1 MEIESE
7 STGIVIE
14 IEYPEGADLEAGCR
28 EALKQR
34 EEMGYKERLKA
45 DGMSTIIKYGI
56 VCRKKECMLRVE
68 KEKGKEF

>member
-28 EALKQR
+28 GALKQI